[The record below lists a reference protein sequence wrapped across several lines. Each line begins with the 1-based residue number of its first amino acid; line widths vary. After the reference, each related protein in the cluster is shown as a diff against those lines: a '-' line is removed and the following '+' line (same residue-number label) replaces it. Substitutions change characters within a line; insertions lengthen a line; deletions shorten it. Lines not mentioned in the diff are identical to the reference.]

1 MRLTY
6 PAGAGKGGDSGGI
19 LMIRITNFGSG
30 EVLIEDGSGLS
41 ARLDRDTANRLIMA
55 GRMQTVA
62 EFIEKLH
69 ILIPNAALV
78 GLVRAAFDGAAS
90 STEKWNLKEKFARLT
105 SLAKGYESKNPSE
118 VVETVSF

>member
-1 MRLTY
+1 
-6 PAGAGKGGDSGGI
+6 
-19 LMIRITNFGSG
+19 MIRITNFGSG
-30 EVLIEDGSGLS
+30 ELLIEDGSGLS

-62 EFIEKLH
+62 EFMEKLH

-105 SLAKGYESKNPSE
+105 SLAKGYQSKNPSE